1 MISVQE
7 VPGLKDELLQVNRHM
22 ERLCM
27 SNSPSMQKMV
37 DWVLNARGK
46 QIRPILTL
54 LCSRLKGKKVDATEV
69 AAIIEICHTASLIHD
84 DIIDDTDMRR
94 GQLSV
99 QKKFGREMA
108 VYCGDFM
115 ILPHWG
121 VRI

>member
-7 VPGLKDELLQVNRHM
+7 VPGLEDELLQVNRHM

-54 LCSRLKGKKVDATEV
+54 LCSRLKGKKWMQLRWRQLLRYV
-69 AAIIEICHTASLIHD
+69 IQ
-84 DIIDDTDMRR
+84 RR
-94 GQLSV
+94 
-99 QKKFGREMA
+99 
-108 VYCGDFM
+108 
-115 ILPHWG
+115 
-121 VRI
+121 